1 MLWVFFIIIFLLF
14 PIPMIVIGIIML
26 VIKAISGVMK

>member
-1 MLWVFFIIIFLLF
+1 MAWLFLIVMFLLF

-26 VIKAISGVMK
+26 AIKAISGVMK

>member
-1 MLWVFFIIIFLLF
+1 MPWIFFIIMLLLF

-26 VIKAISGVMK
+26 IIKSLKGVGA